1 MQFLS
6 IHFKFK
12 VLITQKHIHSN
23 GQFPVNTFHY
33 LKDYR
38 KKKSSELIIGGSP
51 SLYVRIPYTQWA
63 FYRYARLTNPAVIT
77 SMNWCKYTDFL
88 LFFKIVGIDQF
99 IWWFAQLLKKIVYLN
114 SNQSLAHQRASFF
127 GSVRWSKVV
136 FRCLF
141 CWSYLKNLY
150 IGFGINT
157 MTFFN
162 LKKQQAV

>member
-1 MQFLS
+1 MS
-6 IHFKFK
+6 FKLA
-12 VLITQKHIHSN
+12 VLTTVLPSTNK
-23 GQFPVNTFHY
+23 
-33 LKDYR
+33 LKGYRR
-38 KKKSSELIIGGSP
+38 KKIVRTNHRRFPFPICSHTIYPMGILPICPVDKSGGH
-51 SLYVRIPYTQWA
+51 V
-63 FYRYARLTNPAVIT
+63 

-99 IWWFAQLLKKIVYLN
+99 ICWFAQLLKKNVYLN